1 MIGSLGEGQCA
12 PNWTLE
18 EDVGGASDTGGEV
31 AGDGSDV
38 DSGGEPDLRDMQMM
52 SGDPSPDTDAGPEVD
67 AMMRAGGTSPPS
79 PPPSGEP
86 GGCLQEANRSLDT
99 SLWLFL
105 LILGITRRHSVGRV
119 DR

>member
-18 EDVGGASDTGGEV
+18 DDVGGTSDTGGEV
-31 AGDGSDV
+31 AGGGSEV
-38 DSGGEPDLRDMQMM
+38 DYSDEPDMSDMQMM
-52 SGDPSPDTDAGPEVD
+52 SGDPDPDTDGGSEVD
-67 AMMRAGGTSPPS
+67 EMMRAGGTSPPS

-86 GGCLQEANRSLDT
+86 SGCSQESTRSLDT

-105 LILGITRRHSVGRV
+105 LVLGITRRYSVGRI